1 MSYQQSSEEVGV
13 YIFNHSVMSNIYC
26 IVLKLALG
34 NWVFMQKELI
44 KRPSFMLHLNTNP
57 LAIAST
63 KKQVLN

>member
-1 MSYQQSSEEVGV
+1 M

-26 IVLKLALG
+26 IALKLTLG
-34 NWVFMQKELI
+34 DWIFMQKELLI

-63 KKQVLN
+63 KNQVLN